1 MSDDELTVVQE
12 ELMAAQAEVERLELA
27 SADREARAAHL
38 EGQLSELRQELGQ
51 SQSAVEAR
59 EQELAGTRE
68 QVETLRS
75 QVRSSAQRYREA
87 VLQQSPELPG
97 ELVTGE
103 TVEEVDE
110 AIERARATVSKVR
123 GHLESQAQAGRVP
136 VGAPA
141 RSGPDLSA
149 MSAEEKIRFGL
160 QQKGS

>member
-59 EQELAGTRE
+59 GQELDGARE

-87 VLQQSPELPG
+87 ALLQSPELPG

-136 VGAPA
+136 IGAPA

-160 QQKGS
+160 QQKES

>member
-1 MSDDELTVVQE
+1 MGDDELTVVQE
-12 ELMAAQAEVERLELA
+12 ELMASQAEVERLELS

-59 EQELAGTRE
+59 EQELDGARE

-75 QVRSSAQRYREA
+75 QVRSSAQRYRETA
-87 VLQQSPELPG
+87 LQQSPELPG